1 MSQQGRVTTFVNDE
15 PFDRSLR
22 MLRRALALERLRV
35 PHELDTA
42 TRLRQEL
49 GIGLRQNTVLYVDD
63 PIVLLEATV
72 MNAGGALFV
81 PEPVV
86 LSSFD
91 TGCRVSVRSVEPV
104 LASDLPASLRGA
116 VTGLHDRIL
125 SVIGRIAQ
133 RETAVSGMSRGGAVS
148 A

>member
-1 MSQQGRVTTFVNDE
+1 MNQQGRLLTFVIDE

-22 MLRRALALERLRV
+22 MLRRALALERLHV

-86 LSSFD
+86 LSGLD
-91 TGCRVSVRSVEPV
+91 RGCRLSLRSVEPV
-104 LASDLPASLRGA
+104 LTSDLPASLRGA
-116 VTGLHDRIL
+116 VTVLHDRIL
-125 SVIGRIAQ
+125 SVLARIAQ
-133 RETAVSGMSRGGAVS
+133 RETAVPGISTSGAVS